1 MANFFI
7 KKLVAQAQK
16 PQGFFGR
23 LFAKGMN
30 KGHDK
35 MALWGLSNFSFK
47 NGDRLLDVGCGGG
60 QNILNLFRQ
69 YPDSAVDGIDYS
81 PESVR
86 VSRKMH
92 AKRLGAKCRIDEGN
106 VLSLPYADE
115 SYGGVTGF
123 ETIYFW
129 DPLVDGLKEIY
140 RVLKPGGRVL
150 LVEESNDPERAK
162 IWLEACE
169 GMTVYTP
176 EDQFAALKEAGF
188 RNIEIKTQGDW
199 VAASGIK

>member
-1 MANFFI
+1 MTNIFI
-7 KKLVAQAQK
+7 QKLMAQAQK
-16 PQGFFGR
+16 PHGFFGR

-30 KGHDK
+30 HGHDK

-60 QNILNLFRQ
+60 QNIRNLFLQ
-69 YPDSAVDGIDYS
+69 YPDSAADGIDYS
-81 PESVR
+81 SDSVR

-92 AKRLGAKCRIDEGN
+92 AKRLGERCHIDEGN
-106 VLSLPYADE
+106 VMALPYADE
-115 SYGGVTGF
+115 SYGGVTAF

-129 DPLVDGLKEIY
+129 PSLVGGLKEIR

-150 LVEESNDPERAK
+150 LVEELNDPKRAK
-162 IWLEACE
+162 IWSDACD

-176 EDQFAALKEAGF
+176 EEQLSALKEAGF
-188 RNIEIKTQGDW
+188 RDIEIKMQGDW
-199 VAASGIK
+199 VAASGVK